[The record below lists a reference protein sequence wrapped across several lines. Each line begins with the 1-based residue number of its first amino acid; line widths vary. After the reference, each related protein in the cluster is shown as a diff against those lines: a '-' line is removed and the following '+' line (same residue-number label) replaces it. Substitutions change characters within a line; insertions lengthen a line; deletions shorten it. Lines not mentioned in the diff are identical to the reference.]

1 MKVIFLVCTTIWYDG
16 NLIVFIRYIYQFKKC
31 YCCRLTLQY
40 YRVINKPFCWAAFLM
55 ALFSSQPVLNQKRPT
70 LGCAGLLLI
79 IIMLCF
85 DF

>member
-55 ALFSSQPVLNQKRPT
+55 ALFFQPTGSKPKKTDVGMCRF
-70 LGCAGLLLI
+70 I
-79 IIMLCF
+79 INNNNVVF
-85 DF
+85 